1 MGTRLFLHG
10 FGVRYDL
17 PAPLTIY
24 VFAAGGV
31 VVISFVLVVMFAG
44 AKGGE
49 RATRYPRMEA
59 RWLVGSANSRLLR
72 VLGGVIGVAGLIT
85 VVVTGLFGAQ
95 DPLRNPSAYLV
106 WIYLWV
112 GLVVVSAL
120 FGNAW
125 TYLNP
130 FATLY
135 DLGHRLLR
143 FPPQLASL
151 PERAGIWPAVV
162 LFFGIGWL
170 ELASGKASTPVIMGT
185 LALVYTAITLAGM
198 VIFGRDAW
206 LNSCE
211 PYTVLFGIVS
221 RFGPV
226 EVERNDRNTVTEACL
241 RPWGVGLLQPVRA
254 SWDRIVFVILMLSN
268 LAFDGLLSTPLW
280 FGVISQPA
288 LATALGVWWRPV
300 VYTAGILA
308 VAVIF
313 ALVFA
318 ACIRLVLLLGG
329 GRVDRLAATSS
340 FAFTLV
346 PIALAYDLAHNYTYL
361 TVQGQALI
369 PTLAD
374 PLAKGWSLLP
384 VQNYQPSL
392 APAAPATVWLM
403 QMLLIVVGHMIAVY
417 LAHFRAN
424 QWFRTACRALNSQ
437 YPMLGLM
444 VLYTMTSLWILAQPT
459 TSGG

>member
-10 FGVRYDL
+10 FGARYDL

-31 VVISFVLVVMFAG
+31 VVISFVLVVMFAS
-44 AKGGE
+44 AQTGE
-49 RATRYPRMEA
+49 RATRYPRVEA
-59 RWLVGSANSRLLR
+59 RWLVGLANSSLLR
-72 VLGGVIGVAGLIT
+72 VLGGFIGVASLVT

-112 GLVVVSAL
+112 GLVVISAL
-120 FGNAW
+120 FGNLW

-130 FATLY
+130 FAALY
-135 DLGHRLLR
+135 DLGRRLLG
-143 FPPQLASL
+143 FPAPLASL
-151 PERAGIWPAVV
+151 PERVGIWPAAA

-170 ELASGKASTPVIMGT
+170 ELASGKASTPVVVGA
-185 LALVYTAITLAGM
+185 LALSYTVVTLAGM

-211 PYTVLFGIVS
+211 PYTVLLGIVS

-226 EVERNDRNTVTEACL
+226 EVERNDRNAVTEAYL

-254 SWDRIVFVILMLSN
+254 GWDWIVFVILMLSN
-268 LAFDGLLSTPLW
+268 LAFDGLESTPLW
-280 FGVISQPA
+280 FGVISQPV
-288 LATALGVWWRPV
+288 LATDLGVWWRPV

-308 VAVIF
+308 VAVVF
-313 ALVFA
+313 ALVFVG
-318 ACIRLVLLLGG
+318 CMRLVLLLGG
-329 GRVDRLAATSS
+329 GRVDPLAATSS
-340 FAFTLV
+340 FALTLV

-361 TVQGQALI
+361 TVQGQAFI

-374 PLAKGWSLLP
+374 PLARGWSLLP
-384 VQNYQPSL
+384 VQNYQPNL
-392 APAAPATVWLM
+392 ALAGPATVWLM
-403 QMLLIVVGHMIAVY
+403 QVVLIVVGHMIAVY
-417 LAHFRAN
+417 LAHFRAH
-424 QWFRTACRALNSQ
+424 QWFRTAYRALNSQ
-437 YPMLGLM
+437 YPMLALM
-444 VLYTMTSLWILAQPT
+444 VLYTMTSLWILAQPI